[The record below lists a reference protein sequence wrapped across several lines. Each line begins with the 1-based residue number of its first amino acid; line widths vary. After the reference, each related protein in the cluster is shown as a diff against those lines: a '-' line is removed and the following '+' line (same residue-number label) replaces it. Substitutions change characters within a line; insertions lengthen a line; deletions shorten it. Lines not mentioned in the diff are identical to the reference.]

1 MSLIDVL
8 ALYSILAIWGL
19 MFINIILS
27 IGGYIYIMR
36 MYRTDGHKT
45 ISEYPMVTV
54 MVPAHNE
61 SIVIQKTME
70 ALLKFD
76 YPKDK
81 YEIIVV
87 NDNSTDASAQVLEGI
102 QRANPESKIIVI
114 NTNQVAGGKG
124 KSNAL
129 NIALSMASGTVIAVY
144 DADNTPERQALK
156 ILVENLM
163 SDEKLGAVIGKFRT
177 RNKHASLLT
186 RFVNIETLAYQ
197 CMNQAGRFFFF
208 KLCTI
213 PGTNYVIRRELI
225 DRMGGWDVKALA
237 EDTEI
242 SFRLYRMGYYIK
254 FVPHAVT
261 WEQEP
266 QKLKQWFKQRT
277 RWVKGNLY
285 VLKSNFKYAF
295 DSQAGRMRLDV
306 IYYALVYLMMFTSLI
321 FSDTIFFLGVLGV
334 SHVTLGG
341 FSSLLWEM
349 AILLFVLNVTITLS
363 VERNEFNF
371 SNIVLTFFMLFTYS
385 KLWVLVVLNGIIQG
399 AQDLIYQK
407 EVVWDKTER
416 FEEVI
421 GKQVGNGETAGREK

>member
-1 MSLIDVL
+1 MSFID
-8 ALYSILAIWGL
+8 ILAIYSIFSIWGL
-19 MFINIILS
+19 LFINILLS

-36 MYRTDGHKT
+36 MYRTDGHHT
-45 ISEYPMVTV
+45 VLEYPIVTV

-61 SIVIQKTME
+61 SIVLKKTME
-70 ALLKFD
+70 ALIKFD
-76 YPKDK
+76 YPKDR

-87 NDNSTDASAQVLEGI
+87 NDNSTDDSAQVLKTI
-102 QRANPESKIIVI
+102 QHNNPSAKIIVI
-114 NTNQVAGGKG
+114 NTDPVVGGKG

-129 NIALSMASGTVIAVY
+129 NIALSVASGSVIAIY
-144 DADNTPERQALK
+144 DADNTPEKQALK

-163 SDEKLGAVIGKFRT
+163 SDDKLGAVIGKFRT
-177 RNKHASLLT
+177 RNKYASLLT

-197 CMNQAGRFFFF
+197 CMNQAGRYFFF

-225 DRMGGWDVKALA
+225 DQMGGWDVNALA

-254 FVPHAVT
+254 FIPQAVT

-295 DSQAGRMRLDV
+295 DPHAGIMRLDV
-306 IYYALVYLMMFTSLI
+306 IYYALVYLLMFSSLI
-321 FSDTIFFLGVLGV
+321 FSDIIFVIGILGLG
-334 SHVTLGG
+334 HVTLGG

-349 AILLFVLNVTITLS
+349 AILLFVLNVAITLS
-363 VERNEFNF
+363 VERNEFNLN
-371 SNIVLTFFMLFTYS
+371 NILLTFVMLFTYA
-385 KLWVLVVLNGIIQG
+385 KMWVLVVANGMIQG
-399 AQDLIYQK
+399 IRDALYQK

-416 FEEVI
+416 FEEMTEKAVKNT
-421 GKQVGNGETAGREK
+421 KQVRK

>member
-1 MSLIDVL
+1 MSFIDIL
-8 ALYSILAIWGL
+8 AIYSIFAIWGL
-19 MFINIILS
+19 LFINILLS

-36 MYRTDGHKT
+36 MYRTDGHHT
-45 ISEYPMVTV
+45 VLEYPIVTV

-61 SIVIQKTME
+61 SIVLKKTME
-70 ALLKFD
+70 ALIKFD
-76 YPKDK
+76 YPKDR

-87 NDNSTDASAQVLEGI
+87 NDNSTDDSAQVLKTI
-102 QRANPESKIIVI
+102 QHNNPSAKIIVI
-114 NTNQVAGGKG
+114 NTDRVVGGKG

-129 NIALSMASGTVIAVY
+129 NIALSVASGSVIAIY
-144 DADNTPERQALK
+144 DADNTPEKQALK

-163 SDEKLGAVIGKFRT
+163 SDDKLGAVIGKFRT
-177 RNKHASLLT
+177 RNKYASLLT

-225 DRMGGWDVKALA
+225 DQMGGWDVNALA

-254 FVPHAVT
+254 FIPQAVT

-295 DSQAGRMRLDV
+295 DPHAGIMRLDV
-306 IYYALVYLMMFTSLI
+306 IYYALVYLLMFSSLI
-321 FSDTIFFLGVLGV
+321 FSDIIFVIGILGLG
-334 SHVTLGG
+334 HVTLGG

-349 AILLFVLNVTITLS
+349 AILLFVLNVAITLS
-363 VERNEFNF
+363 VERNEFNIN
-371 SNIVLTFFMLFTYS
+371 NILLTFVMLFTYA
-385 KLWVLVVLNGIIQG
+385 KMWVLVVANGMIQG
-399 AQDLIYQK
+399 IRDALYQK

-416 FEEVI
+416 FEEMTEKAVKNT
-421 GKQVGNGETAGREK
+421 KQV

>member
-1 MSLIDVL
+1 MSFIDIL
-8 ALYSILAIWGL
+8 AIYSIFAIWGL
-19 MFINIILS
+19 LFINILLS

-36 MYRTDGHKT
+36 MYRTDGHHT
-45 ISEYPMVTV
+45 VLEYPIVTV

-61 SIVIQKTME
+61 SIVLKKTME
-70 ALLKFD
+70 ALIKFD
-76 YPKDK
+76 YPKDR

-87 NDNSTDASAQVLEGI
+87 NDNSTDDSAQVLKTI
-102 QRANPESKIIVI
+102 QHNNPSAKIIVI
-114 NTNQVAGGKG
+114 NTDRVVGGKG

-129 NIALSMASGTVIAVY
+129 NIALSVASGTVIAIY
-144 DADNTPERQALK
+144 DADNTPEKQALK

-163 SDEKLGAVIGKFRT
+163 SDDKLGAVIGKFRT
-177 RNKHASLLT
+177 RNKYASLLT

-197 CMNQAGRFFFF
+197 CMNQAGRYFFF

-225 DRMGGWDVKALA
+225 DQMGGWDVNALA

-254 FVPHAVT
+254 FIPQAVT

-295 DSQAGRMRLDV
+295 DPHAGIMRLDV
-306 IYYALVYLMMFTSLI
+306 IYYALVYLLMFSSLI
-321 FSDTIFFLGVLGV
+321 FSDIIFVIGILGLG
-334 SHVTLGG
+334 HVTLGG

-349 AILLFVLNVTITLS
+349 AIMLFVLNVAITLS
-363 VERNEFNF
+363 VERNEFNLN
-371 SNIVLTFFMLFTYS
+371 NILLTFVMLFTYA
-385 KLWVLVVLNGIIQG
+385 KMWVLVVANGMIQG
-399 AQDLIYQK
+399 IRDALYQK

-416 FEEVI
+416 FEEMTEKAVKNT
-421 GKQVGNGETAGREK
+421 KQV

>member
-1 MSLIDVL
+1 MSFIDIL
-8 ALYSILAIWGL
+8 AIYSIFAIWGL
-19 MFINIILS
+19 LFINILLS

-36 MYRTDGHKT
+36 MYRTDGHHT
-45 ISEYPMVTV
+45 VLEYPIVTV

-61 SIVIQKTME
+61 SIVLKKTME
-70 ALLKFD
+70 ALIKFD
-76 YPKDK
+76 YPKDR

-87 NDNSTDASAQVLEGI
+87 NDNSTDDSAQVLKTI
-102 QRANPESKIIVI
+102 QHNNPSAKIIVI
-114 NTNQVAGGKG
+114 NTDMIVGGKG

-129 NIALSMASGTVIAVY
+129 NIALSVASGSVIAIY
-144 DADNTPERQALK
+144 DADNTPEKQALK

-163 SDEKLGAVIGKFRT
+163 SDDKLGAVIGKFRT
-177 RNKHASLLT
+177 RNKYASLLT

-197 CMNQAGRFFFF
+197 CMNQAGRYFFF

-225 DRMGGWDVKALA
+225 DQMGGWDVNALA

-254 FVPHAVT
+254 FIPQAVT

-295 DSQAGRMRLDV
+295 DPHAGIMRLDV
-306 IYYALVYLMMFTSLI
+306 IYYALVYLLMFSSLI
-321 FSDTIFFLGVLGV
+321 FSDIIFVIGILGLG
-334 SHVTLGG
+334 HVTLGG

-349 AILLFVLNVTITLS
+349 AIMLFVLNVAITLS
-363 VERNEFNF
+363 VERNEFNLN
-371 SNIVLTFFMLFTYS
+371 NILLTFVMLFTYA
-385 KLWVLVVLNGIIQG
+385 KMWVLVVANGMIQG
-399 AQDLIYQK
+399 IRDALYQK

-416 FEEVI
+416 FEEMTEKAVKNT
-421 GKQVGNGETAGREK
+421 KQV

>member
-1 MSLIDVL
+1 MSFIDVL
-8 ALYSILAIWGL
+8 ALYSIFAIWGL
-19 MFINIILS
+19 MFLNIILS
-27 IGGYIYIMR
+27 IGGFAYIMK
-36 MYRTDGHKT
+36 MQHTDGHKE

-61 SIVIQKTME
+61 SIVIKKTME

-76 YPKDK
+76 YPGDK
-81 YEIIVV
+81 YEIIVI
-87 NDNSTDASAQVLEGI
+87 NDNSSDDSAQVLKEI
-102 QRANPESKIIVI
+102 QHKNPQSRIIVI
-114 NTNQVAGGKG
+114 NTDNVVGGKG

-129 NIALSMASGTVIAVY
+129 NIALSAAKGTVIAVY
-144 DADNTPERQALK
+144 DADNTPEKQALK

-163 SDEKLGAVIGKFRT
+163 SDDKLGAVIGKFRT
-177 RNKHASLLT
+177 RNKYASLLT

-254 FVPHAVT
+254 FIPQAVT

-266 QKLKQWFKQRT
+266 QMLKQWFKQRT

-285 VLKSNFKYAF
+285 VLKNNFKYAF
-295 DSQAGRMRLDV
+295 DPEAGRMRLDV
-306 IYYALVYLMMFTSLI
+306 VYYALVYLLMFSSLV
-321 FSDTIFFLGVLGV
+321 FSDMIFMFGILGFCY
-334 SHVTLGG
+334 VTLGG

-349 AILLFVLNVTITLS
+349 AILLFVLNVAITLS
-363 VERNEFNF
+363 VEKNEFNF
-371 SNIVLTFFMLFTYS
+371 SNIVLTFFMLFTYA

-399 AQDLIYQK
+399 VQDAVYKK

-416 FEEVI
+416 FEEVNG
-421 GKQVGNGETAGREK
+421 GKVGKKMK

>member
-1 MSLIDVL
+1 MTFLDVL
-8 ALYSILAIWGL
+8 ALYSIFAIWGL
-19 MFINIILS
+19 LFMNIILS
-27 IGGYIYIMR
+27 MGGFVYIMR
-36 MYRTDGHKT
+36 TYRTDGHKS
-45 ISEYPMVTV
+45 IAEYPMVTV

-81 YEIIVV
+81 YEIIVI
-87 NDNSTDASAQVLEGI
+87 NDNSSDDSAQVLKNI
-102 QRANPESKIIVI
+102 QANNPRARIIVI
-114 NTNQVAGGKG
+114 NTDNIIGGKG

-129 NIALSMASGTVIAVY
+129 NIALSVASGSVIAIY
-144 DADNTPERQALK
+144 DADNTPEKQALK

-163 SDEKLGAVIGKFRT
+163 SDDKLGAVIGKFRT
-177 RNKHASLLT
+177 RNKYASLLT

-197 CMNQAGRFFFF
+197 CMNQAGRYFFF

-225 DRMGGWDVKALA
+225 DRMGGWDVNALA

-254 FVPHAVT
+254 FMPLAVT

-285 VLKSNFKYAF
+285 VLKNNFKYAF
-295 DSQAGRMRLDV
+295 DPNAGRMRLDV
-306 IYYALVYLMMFTSLI
+306 IYYALVYLTMFTSLI
-321 FSDTIFFLGVLGV
+321 FSDMIFIIGILGLGY
-334 SHVTLGG
+334 VTLGG

-349 AILLFVLNVTITLS
+349 AILLFILNVSITLS

-371 SNIVLTFFMLFTYS
+371 SNILLTFFMLFTYA
-385 KLWVLVVLNGIIQG
+385 KMWVLVVLNGLIQG
-399 AQDLIYQK
+399 IQDALYHK

-416 FEEVI
+416 FEEI
-421 GKQVGNGETAGREK
+421 TERRIKNTKR

>member
-1 MSLIDVL
+1 MTFLDVL
-8 ALYSILAIWGL
+8 ALYSIFAIWGL
-19 MFINIILS
+19 LFMNIILS
-27 IGGYIYIMR
+27 MGGFVYIMR
-36 MYRTDGHKT
+36 TYRTDGHKS
-45 ISEYPMVTV
+45 IAEYPMVTV

-61 SIVIQKTME
+61 SIVIRKTME

-81 YEIIVV
+81 YEIIVI
-87 NDNSTDASAQVLEGI
+87 NDNSSDDSAQVLKNI
-102 QRANPESKIIVI
+102 QVNNPRARIIVI
-114 NTNQVAGGKG
+114 NTDNIIGGKG

-129 NIALSMASGTVIAVY
+129 NIALSVASGSVIAIY
-144 DADNTPERQALK
+144 DADNTPEKQALK

-163 SDEKLGAVIGKFRT
+163 SDDKLGAVIGKFRT
-177 RNKHASLLT
+177 RNKYASLLT

-197 CMNQAGRFFFF
+197 CMNQAGRYFFF

-225 DRMGGWDVKALA
+225 DRMGGWDVNALA

-242 SFRLYRMGYYIK
+242 SFRLYRMGYHIK
-254 FVPHAVT
+254 FMPLAVT

-285 VLKSNFKYAF
+285 VLKNNFKYAF
-295 DSQAGRMRLDV
+295 DPKAGRMRLDV
-306 IYYALVYLMMFTSLI
+306 IYYALVYLTMFTSLI
-321 FSDTIFFLGVLGV
+321 FSDIIFIIGILGLGY
-334 SHVTLGG
+334 VTLGG

-349 AILLFVLNVTITLS
+349 AILLFILNVSITLS

-371 SNIVLTFFMLFTYS
+371 SNILLTFFMLFTYA
-385 KLWVLVVLNGIIQG
+385 KMWVLVVLNGLIQG
-399 AQDLIYQK
+399 IQDALYHK

-416 FEEVI
+416 FEEI
-421 GKQVGNGETAGREK
+421 TERRIKNTKR

>member
-1 MSLIDVL
+1 MSFIDIL
-8 ALYSILAIWGL
+8 AIYSIFAIWGL
-19 MFINIILS
+19 LFINILLS

-36 MYRTDGHKT
+36 MYRTDGHHT
-45 ISEYPMVTV
+45 VLEYPIVTV

-61 SIVIQKTME
+61 SIVLKKTME
-70 ALLKFD
+70 ALIKLD
-76 YPKDK
+76 YPRDR

-87 NDNSTDASAQVLEGI
+87 NDNSTDDSAQVLKTI
-102 QRANPESKIIVI
+102 QHNNPSAKIIVI
-114 NTNQVAGGKG
+114 NTDPVVGGKG

-129 NIALSMASGTVIAVY
+129 NIALSVASGSVIAIY
-144 DADNTPERQALK
+144 DADNTPEKQALK

-163 SDEKLGAVIGKFRT
+163 SDDKLGAVIGKFRT
-177 RNKHASLLT
+177 RNKYASLLT

-197 CMNQAGRFFFF
+197 CMNQAGRYFFF

-225 DRMGGWDVKALA
+225 DQMGGWDVNALA

-254 FVPHAVT
+254 FIPQAVT

-295 DSQAGRMRLDV
+295 DPHAGIMRLDV
-306 IYYALVYLMMFTSLI
+306 IYYALVYLLMFSSLI
-321 FSDTIFFLGVLGV
+321 FSDIIFVIGILGLG
-334 SHVTLGG
+334 HVTLGG

-349 AILLFVLNVTITLS
+349 AIMLFVLNVAITLS
-363 VERNEFNF
+363 VERNEFNLN
-371 SNIVLTFFMLFTYS
+371 NILLTFVMLFTYA
-385 KLWVLVVLNGIIQG
+385 KMWVLVVANGMIQG
-399 AQDLIYQK
+399 VRDALYQK

-416 FEEVI
+416 FEEMTEKAVKNT
-421 GKQVGNGETAGREK
+421 KQV

>member
-1 MSLIDVL
+1 MSFID
-8 ALYSILAIWGL
+8 ILAIYSIFSIWGL
-19 MFINIILS
+19 LFINILLS

-36 MYRTDGHKT
+36 MYRTDGHHT
-45 ISEYPMVTV
+45 VLEYPIVTV

-61 SIVIQKTME
+61 SIVLKKTME
-70 ALLKFD
+70 ALIRFD
-76 YPKDK
+76 YPKDR

-87 NDNSTDASAQVLEGI
+87 NDNSTDDSAQVLKTI
-102 QRANPESKIIVI
+102 QHNNPSAKIIVI
-114 NTNQVAGGKG
+114 NTDRVVGGKG

-129 NIALSMASGTVIAVY
+129 NIALSVASGSVIAIY
-144 DADNTPERQALK
+144 DADNTPEKQALK

-163 SDEKLGAVIGKFRT
+163 SDDKLGAVIGKFRT
-177 RNKHASLLT
+177 RNKYASLLT

-197 CMNQAGRFFFF
+197 CMNQAGRYFFF

-225 DRMGGWDVKALA
+225 DQMGGWDVNALA

-254 FVPHAVT
+254 FIPQAVT

-295 DSQAGRMRLDV
+295 DPHAGIMRLDV
-306 IYYALVYLMMFTSLI
+306 IYYALVYLLMFSSLI
-321 FSDTIFFLGVLGV
+321 FSDIIFVIGILGLG
-334 SHVTLGG
+334 HVTLGG

-349 AILLFVLNVTITLS
+349 AILLFVLNVAITLS
-363 VERNEFNF
+363 VERNEFNLN
-371 SNIVLTFFMLFTYS
+371 NILLTFVMLFTYA
-385 KLWVLVVLNGIIQG
+385 KMWVLVVANGMIQG
-399 AQDLIYQK
+399 IRDALYQK

-416 FEEVI
+416 FEEMTEKAVKNT
-421 GKQVGNGETAGREK
+421 KQVRK

>member
-1 MSLIDVL
+1 MSFID
-8 ALYSILAIWGL
+8 ILAIYSIFSIWGL
-19 MFINIILS
+19 LFINILLS

-36 MYRTDGHKT
+36 MYRTDGHHT
-45 ISEYPMVTV
+45 VLEYPIVTV

-61 SIVIQKTME
+61 SIVLKKTME
-70 ALLKFD
+70 ALIKFD
-76 YPKDK
+76 YPKDR

-87 NDNSTDASAQVLEGI
+87 NDNSTDDSAQVLKTI
-102 QRANPESKIIVI
+102 QHNNPSAKVIVI
-114 NTNQVAGGKG
+114 NTDPVVGGKG

-129 NIALSMASGTVIAVY
+129 NIALSVASGSVIAIY
-144 DADNTPERQALK
+144 DADNTPEKQALK

-163 SDEKLGAVIGKFRT
+163 SDDKLGAVIGKFRT
-177 RNKHASLLT
+177 RNKYASLLT

-197 CMNQAGRFFFF
+197 CMNQAGRYFFF

-225 DRMGGWDVKALA
+225 DQMGGWDVNALA

-254 FVPHAVT
+254 FIPQAVT

-295 DSQAGRMRLDV
+295 DPQAGIMRLDV
-306 IYYALVYLMMFTSLI
+306 IYYALVYLLMFSSLI
-321 FSDTIFFLGVLGV
+321 FSDIIFVIGILGLG
-334 SHVTLGG
+334 HVTLGG

-349 AILLFVLNVTITLS
+349 AILLFVLNVAITLS
-363 VERNEFNF
+363 VERNEFNLN
-371 SNIVLTFFMLFTYS
+371 NILLTFVMLFTYA
-385 KLWVLVVLNGIIQG
+385 KMWILVVANGMIQG
-399 AQDLIYQK
+399 IRDALYQK

-416 FEEVI
+416 FEEMTEKAVKNT
-421 GKQVGNGETAGREK
+421 KQVRK

>member
-1 MSLIDVL
+1 MSFIDVL
-8 ALYSILAIWGL
+8 AIYSIFAIWSL
-19 MFINIILS
+19 LFLNIVLS
-27 IGGYIYIMR
+27 IGGYIYIMG
-36 MYRTDGHKT
+36 MYRTDGHQPVL
-45 ISEYPMVTV
+45 EYPMVTV

-61 SIVIQKTME
+61 SIVLRKTME

-76 YPKDK
+76 YPKDR

-87 NDNSTDASAQVLEGI
+87 NDNSTDDSAQVLKTI
-102 QRANPESKIIVI
+102 QQKNPYARIIII
-114 NTNQVAGGKG
+114 NTDHVAGGKG

-129 NIALSMASGTVIAVY
+129 NIALSMASGSVIAIY
-144 DADNTPERQALK
+144 DADNTPEKQALR

-163 SDEKLGAVIGKFRT
+163 SDDRLGAVIGKFRT
-177 RNKHASLLT
+177 RNKYASLLT

-197 CMNQAGRFFFF
+197 CMNQAGRYFFF

-225 DRMGGWDVKALA
+225 DRMGGWDVNALA

-254 FVPHAVT
+254 FIPQAVT

-295 DSQAGRMRLDV
+295 DPEAGIMRLDV
-306 IYYALVYLMMFTSLI
+306 IYYALVYLMMFSSLI
-321 FSDTIFFLGVLGV
+321 FSDMIFIIGILGLG
-334 SHVTLGG
+334 HVTLGG

-349 AILLFVLNVTITLS
+349 AILLFVLNVAITLS
-363 VERNEFNF
+363 VERNEFNLN
-371 SNIVLTFFMLFTYS
+371 NILLTFVMLFTYA
-385 KLWVLVVLNGIIQG
+385 KMWVLVVANGMIQG
-399 AQDLIYQK
+399 IRDALYQR
-407 EVVWDKTER
+407 ETVWDKTER
-416 FEEVI
+416 FEELAETVTKNT
-421 GKQVGNGETAGREK
+421 KQMWK

>member
-1 MSLIDVL
+1 MSFIDIL
-8 ALYSILAIWGL
+8 AIYSIFAIWGL
-19 MFINIILS
+19 LFINILLS

-36 MYRTDGHKT
+36 MYRTDGHHT
-45 ISEYPMVTV
+45 VLEYPIVTV

-61 SIVIQKTME
+61 SIVLRKTME
-70 ALLKFD
+70 ALIRFD
-76 YPKDK
+76 YPKDR

-87 NDNSTDASAQVLEGI
+87 NDNSTDDSAQVLKTI
-102 QRANPESKIIVI
+102 QHNNPSAKIIVI
-114 NTNQVAGGKG
+114 NTDRVVGGKG

-129 NIALSMASGTVIAVY
+129 NIALSVASGSVIAIY
-144 DADNTPERQALK
+144 DADNTPEKQALK

-163 SDEKLGAVIGKFRT
+163 SDHKLGAVIGKFRT
-177 RNKHASLLT
+177 RNKYASLLT

-225 DRMGGWDVKALA
+225 DQMGGWDVNALA

-254 FVPHAVT
+254 FIPQAVT

-295 DSQAGRMRLDV
+295 DPHAGIMRLDV
-306 IYYALVYLMMFTSLI
+306 IYYALVYLLMFSSLI
-321 FSDTIFFLGVLGV
+321 FSDIIFVIGILGLG
-334 SHVTLGG
+334 HVTLGG

-349 AILLFVLNVTITLS
+349 AILLFVLNVAITLS
-363 VERNEFNF
+363 VERNEFNLN
-371 SNIVLTFFMLFTYS
+371 NILLTFVMLFTYA
-385 KLWVLVVLNGIIQG
+385 KMWVLVVANGMIQG
-399 AQDLIYQK
+399 IRDALYQK

-416 FEEVI
+416 FEEMTEKAVKNT
-421 GKQVGNGETAGREK
+421 KQV

>member
-8 ALYSILAIWGL
+8 AIYSIFAIWGL
-19 MFINIILS
+19 LFLNIVLS

-36 MYRTDGHKT
+36 MYRSDGHQPV
-45 ISEYPMVTV
+45 SEYPMVTV

-61 SIVIQKTME
+61 SIVLKKTME

-76 YPKDK
+76 YPKDL

-87 NDNSTDASAQVLEGI
+87 NDNSTDNSAQVLKTI
-102 QRANPESKIIVI
+102 QQKNPAARIIVI
-114 NTNQVAGGKG
+114 NTDHIVGGKG

-129 NIALSMASGTVIAVY
+129 NIALSMASGSVIAIY
-144 DADNTPERQALK
+144 DADNTPEKQALR

-163 SDEKLGAVIGKFRT
+163 SDDKLGAVIGKFRT
-177 RNKHASLLT
+177 RNKYASLLT

-197 CMNQAGRFFFF
+197 CMNQAGRYFFF

-213 PGTNYVIRRELI
+213 PGTNYVMRRELI
-225 DRMGGWDVKALA
+225 DRMGGWDVNALA

-254 FVPHAVT
+254 FIPHAVT

-295 DSQAGRMRLDV
+295 DPDAGIMRLDV
-306 IYYALVYLMMFTSLI
+306 IYYAMVYLMMFSSLI
-321 FSDTIFFLGVLGV
+321 FSDMIFIIGILGLG
-334 SHVTLGG
+334 HVTLGG

-349 AILLFVLNVTITLS
+349 AILLFVLNVSITLS

-371 SNIVLTFFMLFTYS
+371 NNILLTFVMLFTYA
-385 KLWVLVVLNGIIQG
+385 KMWILVVANGIIQG
-399 AQDLIYQK
+399 IRDVIYQK

-416 FEEVI
+416 FDELTEK
-421 GKQVGNGETAGREK
+421 GK

>member
-1 MSLIDVL
+1 MSFIDIL
-8 ALYSILAIWGL
+8 AIYSIFAIWGL
-19 MFINIILS
+19 LFINILLS

-36 MYRTDGHKT
+36 MYRTDGHHPVL
-45 ISEYPMVTV
+45 EYPIVTV

-61 SIVIQKTME
+61 SIVLKKTME
-70 ALLKFD
+70 ALIKFD
-76 YPKDK
+76 YPRDR

-87 NDNSTDASAQVLEGI
+87 NDNSSDDSAQVLKTI
-102 QRANPESKIIVI
+102 QQKNPSAKIIVI
-114 NTNQVAGGKG
+114 NTDRVVGGKG

-129 NIALSMASGTVIAVY
+129 NIALSMASGSVIAIY
-144 DADNTPERQALK
+144 DADNTPEKQALK

-163 SDEKLGAVIGKFRT
+163 SDDKLGAVIGKFRT
-177 RNKHASLLT
+177 RNKYASLLT

-197 CMNQAGRFFFF
+197 CMNQAGRYFFF

-225 DRMGGWDVKALA
+225 DQMGGWDVNALA

-254 FVPHAVT
+254 FIPQAVT

-295 DSQAGRMRLDV
+295 DPNAGIMRLDV
-306 IYYALVYLMMFTSLI
+306 IYYALVYLMMFSSLI
-321 FSDTIFFLGVLGV
+321 FSDLIFIIGILGLG
-334 SHVTLGG
+334 HVTLGG

-349 AILLFVLNVTITLS
+349 AILLFVLNVAITLS
-363 VERNEFNF
+363 VERNEFTLN
-371 SNIVLTFFMLFTYS
+371 NILLTFIMLFTYA
-385 KLWVLVVLNGIIQG
+385 KMWVLVVANGMIQG
-399 AQDLIYQK
+399 IRDALYQK

-416 FEEVI
+416 YEEMTEKAVKNT
-421 GKQVGNGETAGREK
+421 KQV

>member
-1 MSLIDVL
+1 MTFLDVL
-8 ALYSILAIWGL
+8 ALYSIFAIWGL
-19 MFINIILS
+19 LFMNILLS
-27 IGGYIYIMR
+27 MGGFVYIMR
-36 MYRTDGHKT
+36 TYRTDGHKS
-45 ISEYPMVTV
+45 IAEYPMVTV

-61 SIVIQKTME
+61 SIVIRKTME

-76 YPKDK
+76 YPRDK
-81 YEIIVV
+81 YEIIVI
-87 NDNSTDASAQVLEGI
+87 NDNSSDDSAQVLKNI
-102 QRANPESKIIVI
+102 QVNNPRARIIVI
-114 NTNQVAGGKG
+114 NTDNIIGGKG

-129 NIALSMASGTVIAVY
+129 NIALSVASGSVIAIY
-144 DADNTPERQALK
+144 DADNTPEKQALK

-163 SDEKLGAVIGKFRT
+163 SDDKLGAVIGKFRT
-177 RNKHASLLT
+177 RNKYASLLT

-197 CMNQAGRFFFF
+197 CMNQAGRYFFF

-225 DRMGGWDVKALA
+225 DRMGGWDVNALA

-254 FVPHAVT
+254 FMPLAVT

-285 VLKSNFKYAF
+285 VLKNNFKYAF
-295 DSQAGRMRLDV
+295 DPKAGRMRLDV
-306 IYYALVYLMMFTSLI
+306 IYYGLVYLTMFTSLI
-321 FSDTIFFLGVLGV
+321 FSDMIFIIGILGLGY
-334 SHVTLGG
+334 VTLGG

-349 AILLFVLNVTITLS
+349 AILLFILNVSITLS

-371 SNIVLTFFMLFTYS
+371 SNILLTFFMLFTYA
-385 KLWVLVVLNGIIQG
+385 KMWVLVVLNGLIQG
-399 AQDLIYQK
+399 IQDALYHK

-416 FEEVI
+416 FEEI
-421 GKQVGNGETAGREK
+421 TERRIKNTKR